1 MTDKASARPWW
12 ARWFHPSTELAYA
25 KAFLSFAG
33 VVLVAITGTLAFG
46 RLDFALAAAWAAVL
60 LEIGL
65 TASGR
70 LRLRI
75 PFAIV
80 VALFGSAVILLLA
93 TLKAP

>member
-1 MTDKASARPWW
+1 LNGKTASRPWW
-12 ARWFHPSTELAYA
+12 ARWFHPSTELGAA
-25 KAFLSFAG
+25 KAFLGFAG
-33 VVLVAITGTLAFG
+33 VVLVAIAVFLFVGW
-46 RLDFALAAAWAAVL
+46 LDYALAAAWAAVL

-65 TASGR
+65 TISGK

-93 TLKAP
+93 SIKAP